1 MRVSAGK
8 GLVLVSGI
16 LVAASPWL
24 LAATLPDPY
33 RWLEK
38 VDSPRAMAW
47 VRTENA
53 KTLAVLEKDPRFPA
67 LYQDALAIS
76 QAKDRIPAPEFFD
89 GAVFNFWRDAAHVRG
104 IWRRTTADSYRT
116 DTPQWTTVLDL
127 DALAAQEKKNWVY
140 SGSNASPN
148 EQRALV
154 RLSEGGED
162 AVTARE
168 FDPGSGTFVANGFNF
183 PRGKMRA
190 AWEDDNTLLVSREW
204 QPGELTTAGYPFVV
218 KRIRRGQKLDQAQE
232 IFRGTATE
240 GGYPVTPVDLRDG
253 TGHRALIIDRPLT
266 TFESE
271 YYAVD
276 GAKVAKLDLPRK
288 LSLQTLLDG
297 QLILKLLQDWSVEGQ
312 VFKQGALV
320 SLDWNQALKAPGH
333 LHPTLLYGPGPR
345 EEVESAAAMRDALLV
360 AGYENVRGRAFV
372 FRRSTAGQWT
382 HDRLDLPD
390 NASIDIVDADI
401 HSNNAFVS
409 VTSFLQ
415 PTSLWAVTPRGATRI
430 KTLPPKFD
438 AAHESVEQFEATST
452 DGTHVPYFVVHPA
465 AMKLNGANP
474 TILYAYG
481 GFDVSMTPDYSAN
494 LGKLWLEK
502 GGVYVLANIRGGGE
516 FGPAWHEAGLKTH
529 RQIIYDDFA
538 AVARDLVARRIT
550 SARRLGIQGG
560 SNGGLLMGVEF
571 TQHPEMWN
579 AVDIQVPLLDMLR
592 FEKIQAGTSWVGEY
606 GSVSNP
612 DEAAFLAKIS
622 PYNNLRRGVHY
633 PLPLI
638 WTTTKDDRV
647 GPQHARKFAARLSE
661 YGIPYL
667 FYEVIEGGHGS
678 GANLTEQAHTYA
690 LEMTYFARQLMD

>member
-1 MRVSAGK
+1 MRLSAGTSWVAS
-8 GLVLVSGI
+8 GVLVT
-16 LVAASPWL
+16 ASSWL
-24 LAATLPDPY
+24 LAAAVPDPY
-33 RWLEK
+33 LWLEK

-47 VRTENA
+47 VRAENA
-53 KTLAVLEKDPRFPA
+53 KTVAELEKDGRFA
-67 LYQDALAIS
+67 GLYRDALAIS
-76 QAKDRIPAPEFFD
+76 QAKDRIPAPEFLD
-89 GAVFNFWRDAAHVRG
+89 GAIFNFWRDAMHVRG
-104 IWRRTTADSYRT
+104 IWRRTTPEGYRT
-116 DTPQWTTVLDL
+116 AAPQWTTVLDL
-127 DALAAQEKKNWVY
+127 DALAAQEKANWVY
-140 SGSNASPN
+140 QGSVSSPD
-148 EQRALV
+148 EKRVLL
-154 RLSEGGED
+154 RFSDGGED
-162 AVTARE
+162 AVTTRE
-168 FDPGSGTFVANGFNF
+168 FDLGSGSFVADGFKL
-183 PRGKMRA
+183 PRGKVRV

-218 KRIRRGQKLDQAQE
+218 KRLQRGQKLDAAHE

-240 GGYPVTPVDLRDG
+240 GGYAVTPIDLRDG
-253 TGHRALIIDRPLT
+253 AGHRALIISRPLT
-266 TFESE
+266 TFEAE

-276 GAKVAKLDLPRK
+276 GAKVARLDLPRK
-288 LSLQTLLDG
+288 LTLQALLDG
-297 QLILKLLQDWSVEGQ
+297 QLILKLLQDWSVEGHAFQ
-312 VFKQGALV
+312 QGSLI

-333 LHPTLLYGPGPR
+333 LHPVLLYGPGPR
-345 EEVESAAAMRDALLV
+345 EEVESAEAMREALLV
-360 AGYENVRGRAFV
+360 TGYENVRGRAWV

-382 HDRLDLPD
+382 HERLDLPD

-401 HSNNAFVS
+401 HGNNAFVS

-415 PTSLWAVTPRGATRI
+415 PTSLWSVTPPGATRI

-438 AAHESVEQFEATST
+438 ASHEVVDQFEATST

-465 AMKLNGANP
+465 GMKLNGANP

-481 GFDVSMTPDYSAN
+481 GFDVSETPGYSAT

-502 GGVYVLANIRGGGE
+502 SGVYVLANIRGGGE

-538 AVARDLVARRIT
+538 AVARDLFARRIT

-560 SNGGLLMGVEF
+560 SNGGLLVGVEF

-612 DEAAFLAKIS
+612 EEAAFLARIS
-622 PYNNLRRGVHY
+622 PYNNVRRGVHY

-678 GANLTEQAHTYA
+678 GANLIEQAHTNA
-690 LEMTYFARQLMD
+690 LELTYFARQLMD

>member
-1 MRVSAGK
+1 MRLSAGTSWVAS
-8 GLVLVSGI
+8 GVLVT
-16 LVAASPWL
+16 ASSWL
-24 LAATLPDPY
+24 LAAAVPDPY
-33 RWLEK
+33 LWLEK

-47 VRTENA
+47 VRAENA
-53 KTLAVLEKDPRFPA
+53 KTVAELEKDGRFA
-67 LYQDALAIS
+67 GLYRDALAIS
-76 QAKDRIPAPEFFD
+76 QAKDRIPAPEFLD
-89 GAVFNFWRDAAHVRG
+89 GAIFNFWRDAMHVRG
-104 IWRRTTADSYRT
+104 IWRRTTPEGYRT
-116 DTPQWTTVLDL
+116 AAPQWTTVLDL
-127 DALAAQEKKNWVY
+127 DALAAQEKANWVY
-140 SGSNASPN
+140 QGSVSSPD
-148 EQRALV
+148 EKRVLL
-154 RLSEGGED
+154 RLSDGGED
-162 AVTARE
+162 AVTTRE
-168 FDPGSGTFVANGFNF
+168 FDLGSGSFVADGFKL
-183 PRGKMRA
+183 PRGKVRV

-218 KRIRRGQKLDQAQE
+218 KRLQRGQKLDAAHE

-240 GGYPVTPVDLRDG
+240 GGYAVTPIDLRDG
-253 TGHRALIIDRPLT
+253 AGHRALIISRPLT
-266 TFESE
+266 TFEAE

-276 GAKVAKLDLPRK
+276 GAKVARLDLPRK
-288 LSLQTLLDG
+288 LTLQALLDG
-297 QLILKLLQDWSVEGQ
+297 QLILKLLQDWSVEGHAFQ
-312 VFKQGALV
+312 QGSLI

-333 LHPTLLYGPGPR
+333 LHPVLLYGPGPR
-345 EEVESAAAMRDALLV
+345 EEVESAEAMREALLV
-360 AGYENVRGRAFV
+360 TGYENVRGRAWV

-382 HDRLDLPD
+382 HERLDLPD

-401 HSNNAFVS
+401 HGNNAFVS

-415 PTSLWAVTPRGATRI
+415 PTSLWSVTPPGATRI

-438 AAHESVEQFEATST
+438 ASHEVVDQFEATST

-465 AMKLNGANP
+465 GMKLNGANP

-481 GFDVSMTPDYSAN
+481 GFDVSETPGYSAT

-502 GGVYVLANIRGGGE
+502 SGVYVLANIRGGGE

-538 AVARDLVARRIT
+538 AVARDLFARRIT

-560 SNGGLLMGVEF
+560 SNGGLLVGVEF

-612 DEAAFLAKIS
+612 EEAAFLARIS
-622 PYNNLRRGVHY
+622 PYNNVRRGVHY

-678 GANLTEQAHTYA
+678 GANLIEQAHTNA
-690 LEMTYFARQLMD
+690 LELTYFARQLMD